1 MLIKT
6 IIRASLNMPLCIT
19 NKEDCK
25 MLTYKNEGETIKFD
39 YTDVLGRP
47 VCDIIATYLP
57 SRADRDKFT
66 VKLELRKYID
76 TPYERQQEFKHLIDT
91 QDISSTKVTI
101 KSDIARVVDTMIKT
115 KALDAYIRD
124 FSSGITLTIEWMRN
138 IA

>member
-1 MLIKT
+1 
-6 IIRASLNMPLCIT
+6 
-19 NKEDCK
+19 